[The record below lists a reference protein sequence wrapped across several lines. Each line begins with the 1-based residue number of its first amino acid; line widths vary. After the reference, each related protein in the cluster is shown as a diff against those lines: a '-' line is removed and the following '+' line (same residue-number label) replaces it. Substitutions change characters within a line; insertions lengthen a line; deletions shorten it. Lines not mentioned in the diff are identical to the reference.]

1 MKDNR
6 KVFTDKNGLE
16 LIISYK
22 KSAIVFEIN
31 DTLETQKEDIFD
43 FIFNPQIFKQLF
55 EYLYEISNKSWDNIQ
70 LKERN
75 SFGSDY
81 EEYYD
86 KKLDNNGCLWLDE
99 NKLKME
105 RVSVGNNKL
114 YQFNKPKIQSFL
126 YDFKKLIK

>member
-6 KVFTDKNGLE
+6 KVFTDKYGLE
-16 LIISYK
+16 LIVSYRK
-22 KSAIVFEIN
+22 LAIVFEIN
-31 DTLETQKEDIFD
+31 ETSKIQKENRFQFIFD
-43 FIFNPQIFKQLF
+43 SGTFKELF
-55 EYLYEISNKSWDNIQ
+55 EYLYEIANKSWDNIQ

-86 KKLDNNGCLWLDE
+86 KKLDNNGCLWLDK

-114 YQFNKPKIQSFL
+114 YQFNKPKMQSFL
-126 YDFKKLIK
+126 YDFKKIL